1 MQKTKQNIVIG
12 QRVAPDKVA
21 QAQRLRQQMT
31 EEEKRLWQRLKGN
44 RLAGL
49 HFRRQQVID
58 GFIVDFYCHA
68 IGLVLEV
75 DGHIHERQSAYDAE
89 RDRILRARGLH
100 ILRIPNAAIRADIE
114 SVVQKIRGYLD
125 RPPDL
130 PS

>member
-31 EEEKRLWQRLKGN
+31 QEEKLLWRRLKGN
-44 RLAGL
+44 RLAGW

-68 IGLVLEV
+68 VGLVIEV
-75 DGHIHERQSAYDAE
+75 DGPIHERQAAYDAE
-89 RDRILRARGLH
+89 RDRILQARGLH
-100 ILRIPNAAIRADIE
+100 LLRIPNAAIRADIE

-125 RPPDL
+125 LTP
-130 PS
+130 

>member
-31 EEEKRLWQRLKGN
+31 EEEKQLWRRLKGN

-68 IGLVLEV
+68 VGLVIEV
-75 DGHIHERQSAYDAE
+75 DGQIHERQSAYDAE

-100 ILRIPNAAIRADIE
+100 ILRIPNAAIHADIE

-125 RPPDL
+125 LTP
-130 PS
+130 

>member
-31 EEEKRLWQRLKGN
+31 EEEKRLWRRLKGN

-68 IGLVLEV
+68 VGLVIEV
-75 DGHIHERQSAYDAE
+75 DGQIHERQSAYDAE
-89 RDRILRARGLH
+89 RDRILRAHGLH

-125 RPPDL
+125 LTP
-130 PS
+130 

>member
-68 IGLVLEV
+68 VGLVLEV

>member
-49 HFRRQQVID
+49 HFRRQLVID

-68 IGLVLEV
+68 VGLVLEV

>member
-1 MQKTKQNIVIG
+1 MQKIKQNIVIG

-31 EEEKRLWQRLKGN
+31 EEERQLWRRLKGN

-49 HFRRQQVID
+49 LFRRQQVID

-68 IGLVLEV
+68 VGLVIEV
-75 DGHIHERQSAYDAE
+75 DGQIHECQSAYDAE

-125 RPPDL
+125 LTP
-130 PS
+130 

>member
-12 QRVAPDKVA
+12 QRVVPDKVA

-68 IGLVLEV
+68 VGLVLEV